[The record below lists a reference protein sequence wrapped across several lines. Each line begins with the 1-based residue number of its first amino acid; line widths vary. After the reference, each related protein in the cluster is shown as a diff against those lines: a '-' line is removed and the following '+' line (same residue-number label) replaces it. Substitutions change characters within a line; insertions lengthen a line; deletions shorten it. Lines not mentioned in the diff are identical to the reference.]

1 MLAVPPVPW
10 GWKKRLIRTSMR
22 GRLPRAVLAR
32 EKTPLGCYPEI
43 ATMRATGLPL
53 LPEGHGVGRFV
64 DPASLPILAAQD
76 PDLALSLGVYA
87 LDDWLAEK
95 CQC

>member
-1 MLAVPPVPW
+1 
-10 GWKKRLIRTSMR
+10 
-22 GRLPRAVLAR
+22 
-32 EKTPLGCYPEI
+32 
-43 ATMRATGLPL
+43 MRATGLPS

-64 DPASLPILAAQD
+64 HPASLPSLAAQD